1 MATGHGFGKVILF
14 GEHFVVYG
22 NPTIASGISKRTVAE
37 LRPSKELDFGIIDK
51 RPGREMGFYIIDKRP
66 AAEGYIKKYEESQ
79 RKSVELMNKAVWHL
93 DFDKTPVEVTLGGDL
108 YCASGV
114 GASAAS
120 CVAMARA
127 VSAHFNLN
135 LTEEQINLCGLEG
148 DKAYAGTPSGI
159 DNTCSTY
166 GGLIYFQKN
175 MSGGQN
181 TMDKLALG
189 RPLNI
194 LMVSTGITTKT
205 EEAVAGLKKR
215 MGEEPDKF
223 KAIFDEAKTI
233 VMKARDALANGDTET
248 VGKLMD
254 RNHELLQTSGVSH
267 EKLDYLVDLCRKNG
281 AIGTKMTGGGMGGY
295 MVALFSCPNCRAK
308 AEKACEAE
316 GYKYISAEI
325 G

>member
-1 MATGHGFGKVILF
+1 MAIFSSLIIMATGHGFGKVILF
-14 GEHFVVYG
+14 GEHFVVHG
-22 NPTIASGISKRTVAE
+22 TPSIASGISRKTVAE
-37 LRPSKELDFGIIDK
+37 LKPGKEPGFRVIDQ
-51 RPGREMGFYIIDKRP
+51 RP
-66 AAEGYIKKYEESQ
+66 AAPGYIEKYAEAQ
-79 RKSVELMNKAVWHL
+79 KKSVELMNAAVWHL
-93 DFDKTPVEVTLGGDL
+93 DFDEHPVEITLGGDL

-166 GGLIYFQKN
+166 GGLIYFRKGMN
-175 MSGGQN
+175 GAPN
-181 TMDKLALG
+181 TMEKLALG
-189 RPLNI
+189 KPLHI

-223 KAIFDEAKTI
+223 KIIFGEAESL
-233 VMKARDALANGDTET
+233 VARAREALAGGDTEA

-254 RNHELLQTSGVSH
+254 ANHVLLQQSGVSH
-267 EKLDYLVDLCRKNG
+267 EKLDYLVDLCRKNH
-281 AIGTKMTGGGMGGY
+281 AIGAKMTGGGMGGY

>member
-22 NPTIASGISKRTVAE
+22 KPSIASGISRKTVAE
-37 LRPSKELDFGIIDK
+37 LRPGKEPGFKIIDN
-51 RPGREMGFYIIDKRP
+51 RP
-66 AAEGYIKKYEESQ
+66 AATGYIQKYAEAQ
-79 RKSVELMNKAVWHL
+79 KKSVELMNAAVWHL
-93 DFDKTPVEVTLGGDL
+93 DFQKNPIEITLGGDL

-127 VSAHFNLN
+127 VSVHFKLN

-166 GGLIYFQKN
+166 GGLIYFRKGEN
-175 MSGGQN
+175 GAPN
-181 TMDKLALG
+181 TMEKLELG
-189 RPLNI
+189 KPLHI

-205 EEAVAGLKKR
+205 EEAVAGLKER
-215 MGEEPDKF
+215 MKAEPKKF
-223 KAIFDEAKTI
+223 QKIFDEAESI
-233 VMKARDALANGDTET
+233 VEKAKGALARGDAEA

-254 RNHELLQTSGVSH
+254 RNHELLQMSGVSH
-267 EKLDYLVDLCRKNG
+267 EKLDYLVNLCRNNH
-281 AIGTKMTGGGMGGY
+281 AIGAKMTGGGMGGY

-308 AEKACEAE
+308 AEKACEAD
-316 GYKYISAEI
+316 GYKFISAEI

>member
-22 NPTIASGISKRTVAE
+22 RPTIASGISKKTVAK
-37 LRPSKELDFGIIDK
+37 LKPGKEPGFRIIDQ
-51 RPGREMGFYIIDKRP
+51 RP
-66 AAEGYIKKYEESQ
+66 AAPGYIAKYAETQ
-79 RKSVELMNKAVWHL
+79 KKSVELMNAAVWHL
-93 DFDKTPVEVTLGGDL
+93 DFDENPVEVTLGGDL

-127 VSAHFNLN
+127 VSEHFKFG
-135 LTEEQINLCGLEG
+135 LTDEQINRCGLEG

-166 GGLIYFQKN
+166 GGLIYFRK
-175 MSGGQN
+175 GRDGAPN
-181 TMDKLALG
+181 TMEKLALG
-189 RPLNI
+189 KPLEI

-215 MGEEPDKF
+215 MAEEPEKF
-223 KAIFDEAKTI
+223 QKIFDEAEAI
-233 VMKARDALANGDTET
+233 AMKAKDALARGDTEA

-254 RNHELLQTSGVSH
+254 RNHELLQQSGVSH
-267 EKLDYLVDLCRKNG
+267 EKLDYLVDLCRKNH
-281 AIGTKMTGGGMGGY
+281 AIGAKMTGGGMGGY
-295 MVALFSCPNCRAK
+295 MVALFPCPKCREK
-308 AEKACEAE
+308 AMKACEAE
-316 GYKYISAEI
+316 GYKFISAGI